1 MTLTAELKKKYSVL
15 WEDMVHHPF
24 VNEMGDGTLPPD
36 KFKRYFLQDYVFV
49 KDLVTMSGQAVARAP
64 DMESASVFNNFL
76 VGILDPEND
85 LFVRAFKE
93 FGASSEEYSSVGAN
107 PTTQAFGDFVVRT
120 AVEGTFDDIALVLF
134 VTEGT
139 YLDWGSRLLEEGAN
153 PDSPTYREWIYLHSP
168 EVLGSLVRW
177 LEAYINHSTSMDR
190 LRADYLF
197 KTTLRY
203 EYLFW
208 EAAYSGND
216 WFDS

>member
-1 MTLTAELKKKYSVL
+1 MTLTVDLKEKYSGL
-15 WEDMVHHPF
+15 WANMVHHPF
-24 VNEMGDGTLPPD
+24 VNEMGIGTLPPE
-36 KFKRYFLQDYVFV
+36 KFRRYFLQDYVFV
-49 KDLVTMSGQAVARAP
+49 KDLVTMSGQAVAKAP

-139 YLDWGSRLLEEGAN
+139 YLDWGSRLLKEGAN

-208 EAAYSGND
+208 EAAYSGDD

>member
-1 MTLTAELKKKYSVL
+1 MTLTVDLKEKYSGL
-15 WEDMVHHPF
+15 WANMVHHPF
-24 VNEMGDGTLPPD
+24 VNEMGIGTLPPE
-36 KFKRYFLQDYVFV
+36 KFRRYFLQDYVFV
-49 KDLVTMSGQAVARAP
+49 KDLVTMSGQAVAKAP

-76 VGILDPEND
+76 GGILDPEND

-139 YLDWGSRLLEEGAN
+139 YLDWGSRLLKEGAN

-177 LEAYINHSTSMDR
+177 LEAYINHSASMDR

>member
-1 MTLTAELKKKYSVL
+1 MTLTVDLKEKYSGL
-15 WEDMVHHPF
+15 WANMVHHPF
-24 VNEMGDGTLPPD
+24 VNEMGIGTLPPE
-36 KFKRYFLQDYVFV
+36 KFRRYFLQDYVFV
-49 KDLVTMSGQAVARAP
+49 KDLVTISGQAVAKAP

-139 YLDWGSRLLEEGAN
+139 YLDWGSRLLKEGAN

>member
-1 MTLTAELKKKYSVL
+1 MTLTVDLKEKYSGL
-15 WEDMVHHPF
+15 WANMVHHPF
-24 VNEMGDGTLPPD
+24 VNEMGIGTLPPE
-36 KFKRYFLQDYVFV
+36 KFRRYFLHDYVFV
-49 KDLVTMSGQAVARAP
+49 KDLVTMSGQAVAKAP

-139 YLDWGSRLLEEGAN
+139 YLDWGSRLLKEGAN

>member
-1 MTLTAELKKKYSVL
+1 
-15 WEDMVHHPF
+15 MVHHPF
-24 VNEMGDGTLPPD
+24 VNEMGIGTLPPE
-36 KFKRYFLQDYVFV
+36 KFRRYFLQDYVFV
-49 KDLVTMSGQAVARAP
+49 KDLVTMSGQAVAKAP

-85 LFVRAFKE
+85 LCVRAFKE

-139 YLDWGSRLLEEGAN
+139 YLDWGSRLLKEGAN

-177 LEAYINHSTSMDR
+177 LEGYINHSTSMDR

>member
-1 MTLTAELKKKYSVL
+1 MTLTVGLKEKYSGL
-15 WEDMVHHPF
+15 WGDVVHHRF
-24 VNEMGDGTLPPD
+24 VNEMGIGTLPPE
-36 KFKRYFLQDYVFV
+36 KFRRYFLQDYVFV
-49 KDLVTMSGQAVARAP
+49 KDLVTMSGQAVAKAP

-120 AVEGTFDDIALVLF
+120 AFEGTFDDIALVLF

-139 YLDWGSRLLEEGAN
+139 YLDWGSRLLKEGAN
-153 PDSPTYREWIYLHSP
+153 PGSPTYREWIYLHGP
-168 EVLGSLVRW
+168 EVLGDLVGW
-177 LEAYINHSTSMDR
+177 LEAYINHSISMDVD
-190 LRADYLF
+190 RADYLF
-197 KTTLRY
+197 KTSLRY

>member
-49 KDLVTMSGQAVARAP
+49 KDLVTMSGQAIAKAP
-64 DMESASVFNNFL
+64 DMESAAVFNNFL

-85 LFVRAFKE
+85 LFIRAFRE
-93 FGASSEEYSSVGAN
+93 FGASQEEYSAVNAN

-120 AVEGTFDDIALVLF
+120 ALEGDFSDIALVLF

-139 YLDWGSRLLEEGAN
+139 YLDWGSRLLKEGASPN
-153 PDSPTYREWIYLHSP
+153 SPTYREWIYLHGP
-168 EVLGSLVRW
+168 DVLGELVTW
-177 LEAYINHSTSMDR
+177 LEEYINKATFLER
-190 LRADYLF
+190 ERVDYLF

-208 EAAYSGND
+208 EAAYLGD
-216 WFDS
+216 EWYDS

>member
-1 MTLTAELKKKYSVL
+1 M
-15 WEDMVHHPF
+15 
-24 VNEMGDGTLPPD
+24 
-36 KFKRYFLQDYVFV
+36 
-49 KDLVTMSGQAVARAP
+49 
-64 DMESASVFNNFL
+64 
-76 VGILDPEND
+76 
-85 LFVRAFKE
+85 FVRAFKE

-139 YLDWGSRLLEEGAN
+139 YLDWGSRLLKEGAN

>member
-1 MTLTAELKKKYSVL
+1 MTLTVDLKEKYSGL
-15 WEDMVHHPF
+15 WRDMVHHPF
-24 VNEMGDGTLPPD
+24 VNEMGIGTLPPE
-36 KFKRYFLQDYVFV
+36 KFRRYFLQDYVFV
-49 KDLVTMSGQAVARAP
+49 KDLVTISGQAVAKAP

-139 YLDWGSRLLEEGAN
+139 YLDWGSRLLKEGAN

-177 LEAYINHSTSMDR
+177 LEAYINHSASMDR

>member
-1 MTLTAELKKKYSVL
+1 LTLTVDLKEKYSGL
-15 WEDMVHHPF
+15 WGDMVHHPF
-24 VNEMGDGTLPPD
+24 VNEMGIGTLPPE
-36 KFKRYFLQDYVFV
+36 KFRRYFLQDYVFV
-49 KDLVTMSGQAVARAP
+49 KDLVTISGQAVAKAP

-139 YLDWGSRLLEEGAN
+139 YLDWGSRLLKEGAN

-177 LEAYINHSTSMDR
+177 LEAYINHSASMDR